1 MIPTTLSR
9 EQFYTEYR
17 DTVLAYIS
25 ARVSSYEDAQDL
37 CQEVFI
43 KFFRALERF
52 DGSRASVSTLIYKIT
67 HDIVVDHHRTF
78 HTYTSLDETEESVPS
93 TEDIY
98 VENEKYIL
106 LRDSLKELPEQQR
119 DILIMRFYAGLSLSE
134 IAERTGLSY
143 HMTVKKQREAFA
155 ALREKLRGKF

>member
-1 MIPTTLSR
+1 MIPTLSR

-52 DGSRASVSTLIYKIT
+52 DGSRASVSPLMYKIT

-78 HTYTSLDETEESVPS
+78 HTYTSLDEIGESVPS

-98 VENEKYIL
+98 VENEKIY
-106 LRDSLKELPEQQR
+106 
-119 DILIMRFYAGLSLSE
+119 
-134 IAERTGLSY
+134 IAEGFPERIAGTAKGYIDHAVLCGSVSFGVRRKNRSVLP
-143 HMTVKKQREAFA
+143 HDS
-155 ALREKLRGKF
+155 

>member
-9 EQFYTEYR
+9 EQFYNEYR

-52 DGSRASVSTLIYKIT
+52 DGSRASVSTLMYKIA

-78 HTYTSLDETEESVPS
+78 HTHTSLDEIEESVPS

-155 ALREKLRGKF
+155 VLREKLRGKF

>member
-1 MIPTTLSR
+1 M
-9 EQFYTEYR
+9 
-17 DTVLAYIS
+17 
-25 ARVSSYEDAQDL
+25 
-37 CQEVFI
+37 
-43 KFFRALERF
+43 
-52 DGSRASVSTLIYKIT
+52 YKIT

-78 HTYTSLDETEESVPS
+78 HTYTSLDEIEESVPS

>member
-1 MIPTTLSR
+1 MIPTPSR
-9 EQFYTEYR
+9 EQLYSEYK

-52 DGSRASVSTLIYKIT
+52 DGSRAAVSTLIYKIT
-67 HDIVVDHHRTF
+67 HDTVIDHHRTF
-78 HTYTSLDETEESVPS
+78 HKYTSLDEIGESVPS

-98 VENEKYIL
+98 VENEKYTL

-155 ALREKLRGKF
+155 ALRAKLRDRL